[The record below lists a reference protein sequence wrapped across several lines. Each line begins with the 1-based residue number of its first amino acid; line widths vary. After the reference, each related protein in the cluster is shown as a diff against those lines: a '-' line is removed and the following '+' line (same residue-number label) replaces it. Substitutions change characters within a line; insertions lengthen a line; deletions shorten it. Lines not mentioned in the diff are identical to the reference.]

1 MVRAA
6 QADKE
11 KTKKI
16 SSPQPSPK
24 ERECSNGK
32 VRQKMNEQKTVRVA
46 QEDKQLTKKRR
57 TMNEQKTMR
66 AARADKEKTK
76 KRRCKS
82 YGQIKKRRRKE
93 GASRTGR

>member
-1 MVRAA
+1 MRATQTVVAREAIIALCTGNKKTVQATRVDEQMTVRSA

-16 SSPQPSPK
+16 SSPQPSPW

-46 QEDKQLTKKRR
+46 QEDKQ
-57 TMNEQKTMR
+57 
-66 AARADKEKTK
+66 
-76 KRRCKS
+76 
-82 YGQIKKRRRKE
+82 
-93 GASRTGR
+93 